1 MCVWCGVC
9 VEWCVS
15 GVCVGCGVCLFVRG
29 ACGVCV
35 CVGGVWC
42 VVCVSV
48 VYEPVVCVCSV
59 CVMWVYVCVFVWGV
73 DVCGV
78 FVCVGVCVC
87 FLCVW
92 WCERVSAEN
101 IRTFFSPSL
110 LGKSFIRLCGIM

>member
-1 MCVWCGVC
+1 MCAVVC
-9 VEWCVS
+9 VY
-15 GVCVGCGVCLFVRG
+15 VCG

-59 CVMWVYVCVFVWGV
+59 CVMWVYVCVCVWGV

-78 FVCVGVCVC
+78 FVCVGVCVRIVGD
-87 FLCVW
+87 LETSRMDAPYIYMTLV
-92 WCERVSAEN
+92 A
-101 IRTFFSPSL
+101 
-110 LGKSFIRLCGIM
+110 